1 MDASIFSTD
10 RVSLDAS
17 NRVKINAEERREI
30 YDPDGDLASMVP
42 YVWKAVKDHLDEI
55 MPEFDKILMAHDG
68 ARKAFEE
75 QQAAGTQTD
84 GKHHFKYKFN
94 SPIDQQW
101 VDAAAFFGLFAV
113 EVGLPSHLAIAT
125 VNVGYTKCLELVLK
139 AYSKQPRK
147 LDKATNAIHRLN
159 SLETEIVVASMGQV
173 RADLEK
179 KRVDE
184 QAKLFRE
191 HVGATVDAIT
201 EQSRSLGEKTSNM
214 RNESHRVRD
223 CSTQVST
230 AGSQT
235 AAAMVEAS
243 KMLGRLTDTADRALD
258 GARQNT
264 ITANDAVTKVNET
277 AQTVNELQEKG
288 RAMDSML
295 ELIRVIAKKTNLL
308 AFNVTVEA
316 ARIGDAGRS
325 FAVIAQEVKNLAIQ
339 SSNVTEEVAQQ
350 IADVHSATAQTVD
363 SIGHLN
369 KMMVDVGTN
378 ANNILQSL
386 DEQSSSILV
395 ISSAVDETSMS
406 ANLVSGNMED
416 VRQASELLTRD
427 AEEIDSAY
435 RNVDN
440 KLQRLKQGASEFLQ
454 QITQDEVDSCDPV
467 RTARAA

>member
-1 MDASIFSTD
+1 
-10 RVSLDAS
+10 
-17 NRVKINAEERREI
+17 
-30 YDPDGDLASMVP
+30 
-42 YVWKAVKDHLDEI
+42 
-55 MPEFDKILMAHDG
+55 
-68 ARKAFEE
+68 
-75 QQAAGTQTD
+75 
-84 GKHHFKYKFN
+84 
-94 SPIDQQW
+94 
-101 VDAAAFFGLFAV
+101 
-113 EVGLPSHLAIAT
+113 
-125 VNVGYTKCLELVLK
+125 
-139 AYSKQPRK
+139 
-147 LDKATNAIHRLN
+147 
-159 SLETEIVVASMGQV
+159 
-173 RADLEK
+173 
-179 KRVDE
+179 
-184 QAKLFRE
+184 
-191 HVGATVDAIT
+191 
-201 EQSRSLGEKTSNM
+201 
-214 RNESHRVRD
+214 
-223 CSTQVST
+223 
-230 AGSQT
+230 
-235 AAAMVEAS
+235 
-243 KMLGRLTDTADRALD
+243 MLGRLTDTADRALD